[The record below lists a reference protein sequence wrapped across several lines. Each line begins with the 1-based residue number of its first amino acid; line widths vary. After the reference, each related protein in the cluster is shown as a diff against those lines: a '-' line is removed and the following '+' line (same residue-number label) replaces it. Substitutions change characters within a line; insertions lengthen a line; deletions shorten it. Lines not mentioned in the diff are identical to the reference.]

1 MTYQNKTTFLE
12 QEIHWLPIIET
23 IFSSGLFLPFLVR
36 KVVLLFKFYIVV
48 FLEVLL
54 LYEMKLSSLRIE
66 QLTGPECFE
75 ACVHSRATT
84 VQILF
89 IKTWSSPTLIFV
101 QHRIYSVWI
110 RKTN

>member
-1 MTYQNKTTFLE
+1 
-12 QEIHWLPIIET
+12 
-23 IFSSGLFLPFLVR
+23 
-36 KVVLLFKFYIVV
+36 
-48 FLEVLL
+48 
-54 LYEMKLSSLRIE
+54 MKLSSLRIE